1 MKQLKK
7 TLFVLCT
14 VFIILLMCCVCA
26 AAETYDEYIVY
37 PKPSS
42 RRFSASPKNTKT
54 DCILVS
60 EKELDAMLSADT
72 VEFYEP
78 NYEVKLFTDFTGDQ
92 SGEQWNLDKI
102 NISAAW
108 DIGCFGNDVKVAV
121 IDSGAYSHP
130 DLSENLLPGYNYLIN
145 SPDTTDNI
153 GHGTFVSGI
162 IAAEANEKYIDGIAC
177 HAKIVPLKCFDNGY
191 KTTVYMLKTAIF
203 DAVDKYG
210 CKVINMSFGMKENSE
225 TLRLAVEYALQNDCI
240 LVAAV
245 GNDGEKSN
253 IANTIYYPANY
264 ENVIGVGAVDKNNSL
279 CAFSQKNTTVDVV
292 APGEGISSV
301 SIPGY
306 DKNKGTSFSTP
317 HISAMAAIAKCID
330 EDITAE
336 GFLSIL
342 QKTSVPLGMGAN
354 RIYFGYGL
362 IDVQGMVFEMLKN
375 TEYFISP
382 IARTSLGT
390 SVKVFNNT
398 SEYLNAMGIVA
409 EYESGRLTGLDFKS
423 ISLPPGK
430 TEVLTSKQINNVN
443 FMLWDSCFNLRPLAE
458 KR

>member
-1 MKQLKK
+1 MNL
-7 TLFVLCT
+7 
-14 VFIILLMCCVCA
+14 
-26 AAETYDEYIVY
+26 YH
-37 PKPSS
+37 
-42 RRFSASPKNTKT
+42 FSFP
-54 DCILVS
+54 
-60 EKELDAMLSADT
+60 
-72 VEFYEP
+72 
-78 NYEVKLFTDFTGDQ
+78 
-92 SGEQWNLDKI
+92 
-102 NISAAW
+102 
-108 DIGCFGNDVKVAV
+108 
-121 IDSGAYSHP
+121 
-130 DLSENLLPGYNYLIN
+130 
-145 SPDTTDNI
+145 
-153 GHGTFVSGI
+153 
-162 IAAEANEKYIDGIAC
+162 
-177 HAKIVPLKCFDNGY
+177 
-191 KTTVYMLKTAIF
+191 
-203 DAVDKYG
+203 
-210 CKVINMSFGMKENSE
+210 
-225 TLRLAVEYALQNDCI
+225 
-240 LVAAV
+240 
-245 GNDGEKSN
+245 